1 MKEKNMKR
9 NYHTNWNKLSEMN
22 DKDIDLSDIPELKL
36 SFFKNAQLKMPK
48 PKSLISLRIDPETIE
63 WFKHQGRGYQTR
75 INAVLRMYMLAHQK

>member
-1 MKEKNMKR
+1 MKR

-63 WFKHQGRGYQTR
+63 LILLV
-75 INAVLRMYMLAHQK
+75 INEYYGEFAILLLNPPIIVL